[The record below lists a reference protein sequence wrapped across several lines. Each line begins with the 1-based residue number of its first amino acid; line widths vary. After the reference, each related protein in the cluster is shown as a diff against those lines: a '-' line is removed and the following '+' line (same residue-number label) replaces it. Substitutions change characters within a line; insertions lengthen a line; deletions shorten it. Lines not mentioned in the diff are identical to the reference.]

1 MIIQEVYWNDDKILT
16 LCHEKMEKHIENR
29 ILEEF
34 INISGNKIV
43 FKEFNDEN
51 KDFTDFKSDFVIEG
65 FLDCNHEKNPYGNY
79 STFYK
84 EFVNQTDNSIVENNK
99 LNVSDD
105 EFEILFNFVKEYCNY
120 PITAS
125 GSGNLIIF
133 SPVKI
138 FSESHNS
145 ETFPYL
151 TLKGEDVKGTAIV
164 KFKLNDIILESYIF
178 EDVTNGYEIYSQGD
192 WNNYEIEIFFENHL
206 IYKAKYNII
215 RSIGMNIRTITNTMQ
230 KELLGTKKK
239 INITKGIEDSFV
251 ISDNASLDSISAY
264 LNIESSSIK
273 KNKKLEKNL
282 CKFLRKN
289 ERLKALSIFEELMS
303 LSGEIWIYDPYAIS
317 DDNGGISG
325 LINIVT
331 LLCKT
336 DNVKNIVFC
345 ETNGI
350 TFNKF
355 KRELS
360 ENARDA
366 FRGLNL
372 KNLNFIKAK
381 ESFHDRFI
389 FSKTAKS
396 IIGYQ
401 MGTSLNSYG
410 NNYSNIVKLDSLCSK
425 EIFNILYDD
434 IVSDNISNLEE

>member
-192 WNNYEIEIFFENHL
+192 WNNYEIEIFSC
-206 IYKAKYNII
+206 
-215 RSIGMNIRTITNTMQ
+215 RRIGA
-230 KELLGTKKK
+230 G
-239 INITKGIEDSFV
+239 
-251 ISDNASLDSISAY
+251 
-264 LNIESSSIK
+264 
-273 KNKKLEKNL
+273 
-282 CKFLRKN
+282 
-289 ERLKALSIFEELMS
+289 RLME
-303 LSGEIWIYDPYAIS
+303 
-317 DDNGGISG
+317 
-325 LINIVT
+325 
-331 LLCKT
+331 
-336 DNVKNIVFC
+336 
-345 ETNGI
+345 
-350 TFNKF
+350 
-355 KRELS
+355 
-360 ENARDA
+360 
-366 FRGLNL
+366 
-372 KNLNFIKAK
+372 
-381 ESFHDRFI
+381 HDLVQRQLPGPQ
-389 FSKTAKS
+389 S
-396 IIGYQ
+396 
-401 MGTSLNSYG
+401 
-410 NNYSNIVKLDSLCSK
+410 VRP
-425 EIFNILYDD
+425 
-434 IVSDNISNLEE
+434 VV